1 MAQRTSDTDRIDELD
16 SLLRTTD
23 QGSFERATVLMK
35 EGVYAYTPWYS
46 YALTSLALLTAEDEL
61 AYGQG
66 ELSETG
72 LAKIVVLTSTL
83 VVTAHVDTV
92 EAANSPPFA
101 EAFPRRTLTS
111 LALQSGQGVDQRG
124 SQAIAWPEHLLIE
137 LKYEGREDAITLRGN
152 AFDPFAQD
160 NIGAIW
166 KLLTKLRED
175 LVGRN

>member
-1 MAQRTSDTDRIDELD
+1 MAKQTSDTERIDELD

-61 AYGQG
+61 AYGQA
-66 ELSETG
+66 ELTETG

-92 EAANSPPFA
+92 EAADSRPFV
-101 EAFPRRTLTS
+101 EAFPRGTLTS
-111 LALQSGQGVDQRG
+111 LSLQAGQGVDRRG
-124 SQAIAWPEHLLIE
+124 SQAIAWPEHLVIE
-137 LKYEGREDAITLRGN
+137 LKYEGREDVITLGGN
-152 AFDPFAQD
+152 AFDPFEPD

-166 KLLTKLRED
+166 KLLKKLRED
-175 LVGRN
+175 LTGKN